1 MIYPD
6 QLEEKLGF
14 DQVRHRLSENCLSPA
29 AVRRV
34 AAMRF
39 LTDYDAIRVL
49 LSQTLEF
56 VHIIEKGEPFPAAH
70 FHDPLQWHS
79 KIFPVGNYLEEQE
92 LLDMAGALEAVEQCK
107 SFLHQSRESCS
118 SLCDLA
124 DPVPDTSAVTAGI
137 HKVIDERGRVR
148 DSASPE
154 LGRIRKRLREQQA
167 RLRSLSEQLFSRA
180 VAEKWVPEGALP
192 TIREGRVV
200 IPILAEHKRK
210 LRGFVL
216 DESATGQTVFME
228 PTEMLDTNNEIREY
242 EHAERRE
249 VVRILASLTD
259 GIRDRYDELKLAFN
273 FLTEID
279 FIRARAKF
287 ACSLEAHFPD
297 VRPEPTLR
305 LRDARHPLLFQTL
318 KGKRPVVP
326 LSIDLNDQDRMIL
339 VSGPNAGGKSVC
351 LKTVGLLQYMLQCG
365 LLIPAHP
372 DSVMGVFASMFLDI
386 GDQQSIE
393 NDLSTYSS
401 HLKNMSLFIRDSD
414 DRSLV
419 LIDEM
424 GSGTDPNF
432 GGAIA
437 QAVLEELLKKG
448 VWGVVTTHYY
458 NLKVF
463 AGQREGIR
471 NAAMRFDEESM
482 APLYILDIGRPG
494 SSFALEIARTTGLP
508 ENTLEE
514 ARRVAGREL
523 EGIEVLMRKLARE
536 QQELQQKQEEFAREE
551 AIMKET
557 LKKYQTLYA
566 SLESEKKEILSRAK
580 KEAENLLNDVNRK
593 IEKTIRH
600 IRENSAE
607 RKETLRVRRELQ
619 ELKDRVRTAEVPEKA
634 VPEFRE
640 GDYVRIAGQEGK
652 GILQSIKGRNAV
664 VQFGEIMSVVDLSK
678 LEKASGSASRSAS
691 GRSGAGVSLLEKR
704 SNFNNTLDLRGKRVD
719 EAITLLDRFMDTA
732 ILVDAGEL
740 RILHGKGEGVLRK
753 VVREQLRRYREVA
766 SVSDEH
772 VERGGDG
779 ITVVVLK

>member
-1 MIYPD
+1 MVYPD

-14 DQVRHRLSENCLSPA
+14 DQIRRRLSENCLSPA
-29 AVRRV
+29 AMRRV
-34 AAMRF
+34 DAMRF

-56 VHIIEKGEPFPAAH
+56 VRIIEKGESFPTAH
-70 FHDPLQWHS
+70 FHDPVQWHD
-79 KIFPVGNYLEEQE
+79 KIFPPGNYLEEQE
-92 LLDMAGALEAVEQCK
+92 LLDMAGALETVGLCK
-107 SFLHQSRESCS
+107 SFLQRSREWCT

-124 DPVPDTSAVTAGI
+124 DPVPDMSAVAANI
-137 HKVIDERGRVR
+137 NKLIDERARVR

-154 LGRIRKRLREQQA
+154 LARIRKRLREQQA
-167 RLRSLSEQLFSRA
+167 RLRNLSEQLFARA

-228 PTEMLDTNNEIREY
+228 PAEMLDANNEIREY

-249 VVRILASLTD
+249 VVRILTQITD
-259 GIRDRYDELKLAFN
+259 GIRAAYDDLRLAFD

-279 FIRARAKF
+279 FIRARAKY
-287 ACSLEAHFPD
+287 ARTVEAHFPD
-297 VRPEPTLR
+297 LRPEPGLR
-305 LRDARHPLLFQTL
+305 LRDARHPLLFLTL

-326 LSIDLNDQDRMIL
+326 LSIELNDQDRMLL

-365 LLIPAHP
+365 LLVPAHP
-372 DSVMGVFASMFLDI
+372 DSVMGIFGSMFLDI

-401 HLKNMSLFIRDSD
+401 HLQNMNLFIRHSD
-414 DRSLV
+414 DRSLI

-437 QAVLEELLKKG
+437 QAVLEELLKNR

-463 AGQREGIR
+463 AEQRPGIR

-482 APLYILDIGRPG
+482 SPLYILDIGRPG

-508 ENTLEE
+508 ESTLEE
-514 ARRVAGREL
+514 ARRLVGREL

-536 QQELQQKQEEFAREE
+536 QEELRQKREEFARAE
-551 AIMKET
+551 AEMKAT
-557 LKKYQTLYA
+557 LQKYQALYGA
-566 SLESEKKEILSRAK
+566 LESQKKEILARAK
-580 KEAENLLNDVNRK
+580 KEAENLLNDVNRT

-600 IRENSAE
+600 IRETGAE
-607 RKETLRVRRELQ
+607 RKETQRVRRGLQ
-619 ELKDRVRTAEVPEKA
+619 ELKDRIGTQETAEKTA
-634 VPEFRE
+634 PEFQE

-664 VQFGEIMSVVDLSK
+664 VQFGEIMSVVDLGK
-678 LEKASGSASRSAS
+678 LEKATGAVPRQAQ
-691 GRSGAGVSLLEKR
+691 GRSGTGMSLLEKR
-704 SNFNNTLDLRGKRVD
+704 SNFSNTLDLRGKRVD
-719 EAITLLDRFMDTA
+719 EAVSLLDRFMDTA
-732 ILVDAGEL
+732 ILVGAGEL
-740 RILHGKGEGVLRK
+740 RVLHGKGEGVLRK
-753 VVREQLRRYREVA
+753 VVREHLRRYREVA

-779 ITVVVLK
+779 ITIVVLK

>member
-1 MIYPD
+1 MVYPD

-14 DQVRHRLSENCLSPA
+14 DQIRRRLSENCLSPA

-34 AAMRF
+34 ADMRF
-39 LTDYDAIRVL
+39 LTDYDSIRLL

-56 VHIIEKGEPFPAAH
+56 LRIIEKGEPFPATH
-70 FHDPLQWHS
+70 FHDPAEWHD
-79 KIFPVGNYLEEQE
+79 KMFPPGNYLEEQE
-92 LLDMAGALEAVEQCK
+92 LLDMAGALETVDLCK
-107 SFLHQSRESCS
+107 SFLRRSREWCPT
-118 SLCDLA
+118 LFKLA
-124 DPVPDTSAVTAGI
+124 DPVPDTAPVRTTI
-137 HKVIDERGRVR
+137 HKIIDERARVR

-154 LGRIRKRLREQQA
+154 LARIRKRLREQQA
-167 RLRSLSEQLFSRA
+167 RLRSLSEHLFSKA

-200 IPILAEHKRK
+200 IPIVAEHKRK
-210 LRGFVL
+210 LRGLVI

-228 PTEMLDTNNEIREY
+228 PAEMLDANNEIREY

-249 VVRILASLTD
+249 VVRILTSLTD
-259 GIRDRYDELKLAFN
+259 DIRARYADLTVAFD

-279 FIRARAKF
+279 FIRARAKY
-287 ACSLEAHFPD
+287 AREIEAHLPD
-297 VRPEPTLR
+297 FRPEPILR

-326 LSIDLNDQDRMIL
+326 LSVELNEQDRMVL

-372 DSVMGVFASMFLDI
+372 DSVMGVFGSIFLDI

-401 HLKNMSLFIRDSD
+401 HLQNMNLFIRHSD

-437 QAVLEELLKKG
+437 QAVLEELLKKS

-463 AGQREGIR
+463 AGQCGGIR
-471 NAAMRFDEESM
+471 NAAMRFDEERMS
-482 APLYILDIGRPG
+482 PLYILDIGRPG

-514 ARRVAGREL
+514 ARRLVGREL
-523 EGIEVLMRKLARE
+523 EGVEVLMRKLARE
-536 QQELQQKQEEFAREE
+536 QDELRRKQEELTREE
-551 AIMKET
+551 TVMKET
-557 LKKYQTLYA
+557 LQKYQALYDT
-566 SLESEKKEILSRAK
+566 LESKKKEILSRAK
-580 KEAENLLNDVNRK
+580 KDAENLLNDVNRK

-607 RKETLRVRRELQ
+607 RKETLRARRELQ
-619 ELKDRVRTAEVPEKA
+619 ELKNRIGSTEGPEKA
-634 VPEFRE
+634 MPEFKE

-664 VQFGEIMSVVDLSK
+664 VQFGEIMSVVDLGK
-678 LEKASGSASRSAS
+678 LEKATGKVSHSTS
-691 GRSGAGVSLLEKR
+691 GRSTTGLSLLEKR
-704 SNFNNTLDLRGKRVD
+704 SHFNNTLDLRGKRVD
-719 EAITLLDRFMDTA
+719 EAIPLLDQFMDTA

-753 VVREQLRRYREVA
+753 VVREHLRKYREVA
-766 SVSDEH
+766 SVADEH
-772 VERGGDG
+772 VDRGGDG

>member
-14 DQVRHRLSENCLSPA
+14 DQIRRRISENCLSPA
-29 AVRRV
+29 AMRRV
-34 AAMRF
+34 EAMRF
-39 LTDYDAIRVL
+39 LSDFNAIRLL

-56 VHIIEKGEPFPAAH
+56 VLIIEKGESFPTAH
-70 FHDPLQWHS
+70 FHDPAQWHH
-79 KIFPVGNYLEEQE
+79 KIFPAGNFLEEQE
-92 LLDMAGALEAVEQCK
+92 LLDMAGAIETVNLCK
-107 SFLHQSRESCS
+107 SFLCRSREWCP
-118 SLCDLA
+118 SLADLA
-124 DPVPDTSAVTAGI
+124 DPVPDVSAVASNI
-137 HKVIDERGRVR
+137 VKQIDERARVR
-148 DSASPE
+148 DNATPE
-154 LGRIRKRLREQQA
+154 LARIRKRLREQQA
-167 RLRSLSEQLFSRA
+167 RLRSLSEQIFSKA

-200 IPILAEHKRK
+200 IPILAEHKRRM
-210 LRGFVL
+210 RGFVL

-228 PTEMLDTNNEIREY
+228 PAEMLDANNEIREY

-249 VVRILASLTD
+249 VVRILTNITD
-259 GIRDRYDELKLAFN
+259 GIRARYGELKVSFD

-279 FIRARAKF
+279 FIRAKAKH
-287 ACSLEAHFPD
+287 ARTIEAHLPEL
-297 VRPEPTLR
+297 RPEPILQ
-305 LRDARHPLLFQTL
+305 LRDARHPLLFLTL
-318 KGKRPVVP
+318 KDKRPVVP
-326 LSIDLNDQDRMIL
+326 LSIDLNEKDRMLL

-372 DSVMGVFASMFLDI
+372 DSVMGIFGSMFLDI

-401 HLKNMSLFIRDSD
+401 HLKNMSLFIQRAD
-414 DRSLV
+414 DKSLV

-437 QAVLEELLKKG
+437 QAVLEELLKKR

-463 AGQREGIR
+463 AGQHAGIR
-471 NAAMRFDEESM
+471 NAAMRFDEQNM
-482 APLYILDIGRPG
+482 TPLYILDIGRPG

-508 ENTLEE
+508 ESTLEE
-514 ARRVAGREL
+514 ARRLVGHEL

-536 QQELQQKQEEFAREE
+536 QEELRQKQAQIARDE
-551 AIMKET
+551 AELKET
-557 LKKYQTLYA
+557 LEKYEKLHATLEA
-566 SLESEKKEILSRAK
+566 QKKEILARAR

-619 ELKDRVRTAEVPEKA
+619 ELKNKVRSSETTEKPAPELK
-634 VPEFRE
+634 E
-640 GDYVRIAGQEGK
+640 GDYVRIVGQEGK
-652 GILQSIKGRNAV
+652 GVLQSIKGRNAV
-664 VQFGEIMSVVDLSK
+664 VQFGEIMSVVDLGK
-678 LEKASGSASRSAS
+678 LERATGKVSQ
-691 GRSGAGVSLLEKR
+691 AGVARQATGLSLLEKR
-704 SNFNNTLDLRGKRVD
+704 SHFSNTLDLRGKRVE
-719 EAITLLDRFMDTA
+719 EAIPILERFMDTA

-753 VVREQLRRYREVA
+753 VVREHLRRYREVA